1 MRHSNAQKYA
11 QKHAPKLAAKRLK
24 IYLGAMFCA
33 LILAGCQGLDLA
45 QAPVAAVQ
53 LSGVW
58 TVDEEASD
66 DLRAFTRPPSER
78 RRPKLSVQEEIRR
91 IGLGSGLAFVVQDF
105 QIIDAQQIVI
115 EQDRDSM
122 GVKHIPG
129 TYRDV
134 TWGDRER
141 DIWRVQAGWQ
151 EMDLVI
157 FSTAKGLRILE
168 RYQSV
173 SPNRLRLALEVQADG
188 VNRKLTRFFDRKRR
202 AGR

>member
-105 QIIDAQQIVI
+105 QIIDAQRIVI

-168 RYQSV
+168 RYQLV
-173 SPNRLRLALEVQADG
+173 NPNRLRLDLEVQADG

-202 AGR
+202 AGS